1 MNNVNEPAA
10 SASEN
15 EDLDQLLNTHFAGRV
30 VRKDL
35 TKLIKEGA
43 NVPVYVLEYLLG
55 MYCATDDPEVIEQG
69 LQNVKQILTDNYVRP
84 DEAEKVKSLIRERGT
99 YKIIDRVTVRL
110 NEKKDKY
117 EASFSNLG
125 IRDADISAGIV
136 KEYEKL
142 LVGGIWC
149 IATMS
154 YYHEEG
160 QKDSPFGVTILKP
173 IQMPNMN
180 MQELFNGRKNLTTK
194 QWRET
199 LIRSI
204 GMEPA
209 ALDEDVQWHLLA
221 RMIPFIENNYNVCEL
236 GPRGTGKSHIY
247 KECSPN
253 SILVSGGQTTVANLF
268 YNMNTR
274 KVGLVGMWDLVAF
287 DEVAGISFKD
297 KDGVQIMKDY
307 MASGSFARGREQME
321 ASAGMVFIGNIN
333 QSVESLVKTSHLLA
347 PFPEAMI
354 DSAFFDR
361 FHAYIPGWEIP
372 KMRPEFFT
380 DRYGLIVD
388 YLAEFYREMRK
399 RSFADS
405 IDKFFKLGNNLNQR
419 DVIAVRKTTSGLIKL
434 LFPHGEIEKEDVR
447 QCLEYALQV
456 RRRVK
461 EQLKKIGGMEFYDVH
476 FSYIDNDSL
485 EENFV
490 SVKEQ
495 GGGSLIP
502 QEPSKP
508 GTLHT
513 IGLSNNGMPGLY
525 RIELQVTKGTGKLAT
540 SGLWNSSAA
549 KEQVRIAF
557 DYFKA
562 NAGRISAGNKVND
575 HDFHLHAVEL
585 QNTGPFTHLSLA
597 SLVVLS
603 SGLLGKP
610 VQNQMVVMGDMSLG
624 GSVTPVESIA
634 ECLQVAFDA
643 GAKKVALPMSSAVD
657 IPTVPAELFT
667 KFQTSFYADPVDAV
681 HKALGVD

>member
-1 MNNVNEPAA
+1 ME
-10 SASEN
+10 SANDKE
-15 EDLDQLLNTHFAGRV
+15 LDQLLNEHFAGRV

-55 MYCATDDPEVIEQG
+55 MYCASDDPEIIEQG
-69 LQNVKQILTDNYVRP
+69 LRNVKTVLAENYVRP
-84 DEAEKVKSLIRERGT
+84 DEAEKVKSLVRERGS
-99 YKIIDRVTVRL
+99 YKVIDRVTVKL
-110 NEKKDKY
+110 NERKDKY

-125 IRDADISAGIV
+125 IKDAEISAGIV

-142 LVGGIWC
+142 LVGGIWV
-149 IATMS
+149 IATLS
-154 YYHEEG
+154 YYFEEG
-160 QKDSPFGVTILKP
+160 QTSSPFGVSLLKP

-180 MQELFNGRKNLTTK
+180 MDELFNGRAALSTD
-194 QWRET
+194 QWRES

-209 ALDEDVQWHLLA
+209 SLKEDVQWHLLA
-221 RMIPFIENNYNVCEL
+221 RMVPFVENNYNVCEL

-268 YNMNTR
+268 YNMSSR
-274 KVGLVGMWDLVAF
+274 RIGLVGLWDVVAF

-321 ASAGMVFIGNIN
+321 ASASMVFVGNIN

-380 DRYGLIVD
+380 NRYGLIVD
-388 YLAEFYREMRK
+388 YLAEFFREMRK
-399 RSFADS
+399 RSFADA
-405 IDKFFKLGNNLNQR
+405 IEKYFKLGNNLNQR
-419 DVIAVRKTTSGLIKL
+419 DVIAVRKTVSGLMKL
-434 LFPHGEIEKEDVR
+434 LYPHGQFNKEDVR

-476 FSYIDNDSL
+476 FSYIDNDTL
-485 EENFV
+485 EEHFV

-495 GGGSLIP
+495 GGGGLIP
-502 QEPSKP
+502 EGPSKP
-508 GTLHT
+508 GFLYT
-513 IGLSNNGMPGLY
+513 IGLSNKGMPGLY
-525 RIELQVTKGTGKLAT
+525 RLELQVTKGSGKLAT
-540 SGLWNSSAA
+540 SGLWNSSSA
-549 KEQVRIAF
+549 KEQVKIAF

-562 NAGRISAGNKVND
+562 NASRISGGSKVME
-575 HDFHLHAVEL
+575 HDFHLHVVEL
-585 QNTGPFTHLSLA
+585 QNTGPLSHLALP
-597 SLVVLS
+597 SLVAFA
-603 SGLLGKP
+603 SGLLGRS
-610 VQNQMVVMGDMSLG
+610 VQSQMVVLGDMSLG

-643 GAKKVALPMSSAVD
+643 GAKKVALPMSSAAD
-657 IPTVPAELFT
+657 IPTIPVELFT

-681 HKALGVD
+681 FKGLGVD